1 MFRSVLTATLLA
13 TLAALALPAQNVKLQ
28 ANIPFDFH
36 IGAALMPAG
45 EYLVTHTSGILLLR
59 GQYNRPK
66 SAGAI
71 VISAAKGIGNA
82 GDKLVFNRYGD
93 EYFLSTVWQA
103 TAGSGL
109 MVPKTKR
116 EKEIAASFAR
126 PPQAAVLALRRK

>member
-13 TLAALALPAQNVKLQ
+13 ALASFSLPAQTVKLQ
-28 ANIPFDFH
+28 ANIPFEFH
-36 IGAALMPAG
+36 VGAAIMPAG

-66 SAGAI
+66 SAGVI
-71 VISAAKGIGNA
+71 VGGTTKGIETA
-82 GDKLVFNRYGD
+82 GDKLVFNRYGN

-103 TAGSGL
+103 SAGSGL

-116 EKEIAASFAR
+116 EKEVASSFAR
-126 PPQAAVLALRRK
+126 APEAAMVALRTK